1 MAVTADKRAE
11 QRPSSEFAPAR
22 FLREVYEELRKV
34 VWPTGPELY
43 RYTLVVI
50 FTVIHLDIDWQKTFE
65 DYYSTYV
72 SGVLLQPATAMAV
85 EKSAAPEQ
93 EAQWYVVHAY
103 SGHEEKVKKNLEKRI
118 ESMDMQDKILQV
130 LVPMEDEIEIKDGK
144 RRHVQKRIFP
154 GYILVRMVMSN
165 ESWFVVR
172 NTPGVTSFV
181 GSANSPVP
189 LQEKEVRAIQK
200 QMKQEA
206 PKIRVEFQ
214 VGESVRV
221 VDGPFTDFHGKVD
234 EINPEKGKLKVLVNM
249 FGRET
254 PVELDLLQVEK
265 VH

>member
-1 MAVTADKRAE
+1 LANAALATNT
-11 QRPSSEFAPAR
+11 
-22 FLREVYEELRKV
+22 EEEGQFR
-34 VWPTGPELY
+34 
-43 RYTLVVI
+43 
-50 FTVIHLDIDWQKTFE
+50 
-65 DYYSTYV
+65 
-72 SGVLLQPATAMAV
+72 
-85 EKSAAPEQ
+85 
-93 EAQWYVVHAY
+93 WYVIHAY

-118 ESMDMQDKILQV
+118 ESMDMHDKIQQV
-130 LVPMEDEIEIKDGK
+130 LVPMEDEIEIRDGK
-144 RRHVQKRIFP
+144 RRHVQKRIYP
-154 GYILVRMVMSN
+154 GYILVHMVMSD
-165 ESWFVVR
+165 ESWYVVR

-181 GSANSPVP
+181 GSGNKPVP
-189 LQEKEVRAIQK
+189 LHDKEIQKIQK

-234 EINPEKGKLKVLVNM
+234 EINPERGKLKVLVNM

>member
-1 MAVTADKRAE
+1 MATER
-11 QRPSSEFAPAR
+11 
-22 FLREVYEELRKV
+22 
-34 VWPTGPELY
+34 
-43 RYTLVVI
+43 
-50 FTVIHLDIDWQKTFE
+50 
-65 DYYSTYV
+65 
-72 SGVLLQPATAMAV
+72 
-85 EKSAAPEQ
+85 APETVT
-93 EAQWYVVHAY
+93 EAADVLWYVIHAY

-118 ESMDMQDKILQV
+118 ESMDMQDRILQV

-154 GYILVRMVMSN
+154 GYILVKMVMSD
-165 ESWFVVR
+165 ESWYVVR

-181 GSANSPVP
+181 GSGNKPVP
-189 LQEKEVRAIQK
+189 LQEKEVKAIQK

-206 PKIRVEFQ
+206 PKIRVDFQ
-214 VGESVRV
+214 IGEAVRV

-234 EINPEKGKLKVLVNM
+234 DINPERGKLKVLVNM